1 MLLISYDASLAGWS
15 ARRNVRLLMTP
26 GPVEVS
32 PRVLA
37 ALSSPQIYHYY
48 PGFIEFYGETAE
60 KVKRVFQTRHDVV
73 IMQGEGVLGLE
84 AAVANILNPG
94 DKVVVCDSGP
104 FGKWFG
110 VYVENHGG
118 AVMEASVDPREVIGV
133 GTVKSVLDEHKDAK
147 ALTVVHCETPCGT
160 LNPVG
165 EICREAK
172 KRGLI
177 TIVDAVASLGGTEV
191 KPDEW
196 GIDICISASQ
206 KCISSTAGLTLLAVS
221 EDAWRAMEGRK
232 KPLVNSYLSILDYRN
247 TWRRKRFPFTP
258 LVAEIYALNAAV
270 SELLEEGLEHSFKR
284 HREAAELC
292 RRYAIELGLNL
303 WPKREEYASSTVTAI
318 ELPAEYTESDIVEHM
333 ADRYG
338 VLIGGGY
345 GETKGRVLRVG
356 HMGYQA
362 TTANIITTMEALRL
376 TLRSLSK

>member
-1 MLLISYDASLAGWS
+1 MAGWL

-48 PGFIEFYGETAE
+48 PGFIDFFEDTVE
-60 KVKRVFQTRHDVV
+60 KVKRVFQTKQDV
-73 IMQGEGVLGLE
+73 ILMQGEGVLGLE
-84 AAVANILNPG
+84 AAVANIIDPG
-94 DKVVVCDSGP
+94 DKVLVCDSGP
-104 FGKWFG
+104 FGKWFR
-110 VYVENHGG
+110 VYVENYGG
-118 AVMEASVDPREVIGV
+118 VAVEASVDPREVMDV
-133 GTVKSVLDEHKDAK
+133 ELVKRVMDDHKDLK
-147 ALTVVHCETPCGT
+147 ALTIVHCETPCGT

-177 TIVDAVASLGGTEV
+177 TIVDAVASLGGVEV
-191 KPDEW
+191 KPDDW
-196 GIDICISASQ
+196 GIDVCISASQ
-206 KCISSTAGLTLLAVS
+206 KCISSTAGLTLMTVS
-221 EDAWRAMEGRK
+221 QNAWQAMEAKK
-232 KPLVNSYLSILDYRN
+232 KPLRNSYLSILDYRE
-247 TWRRKRFPFTP
+247 TWLKQKRFPFTP
-258 LVAEIYALNAAV
+258 LVAEVYALNEAV
-270 SELLEEGLEHSFKR
+270 SELLEEGLEQSFKR

-292 RRYAIELGLNL
+292 RRYSREIGLTL
-303 WPKREEYASSTVTAI
+303 WPKKDEYASNTVTAV
-318 ELPAEYTESDIVEHM
+318 EVPTQYSDKTIVEHM
-333 ADRYG
+333 AEKYG

-376 TLRSLSK
+376 TLRDLS